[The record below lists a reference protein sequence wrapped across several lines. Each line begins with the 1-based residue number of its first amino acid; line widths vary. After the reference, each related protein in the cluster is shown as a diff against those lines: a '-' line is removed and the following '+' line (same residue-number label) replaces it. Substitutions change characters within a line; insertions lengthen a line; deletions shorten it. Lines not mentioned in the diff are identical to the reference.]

1 MKIFSSLR
9 MVTLLALGLMVAV
22 SRLEAQGLWLNV
34 ITSENPVG
42 VSNNLTFTITVTNWT
57 TAPQTVMVTNVM
69 PATAQFVG
77 VSFGLVSYPYTNIG
91 PNVIFTVGTLTNNGG
106 IAQMA
111 VTIEPTNAGYI
122 TNTIWVATNG
132 VAAIMGPIP
141 VLVTNAIPVADL
153 AVGMTGPSSQVFS
166 NDYMVYGVSVTNRGP
181 GTAPNV
187 MLTNTLPTN
196 VVYKSVSPARARFG
210 IGTNVVFSLGTLA
223 SGAFTNLYLTVQPTD
238 AGTLAFVSVVSSS
251 GVVDPNPA
259 NNTASTNV
267 VVSNF
272 FSGQLTAYT
281 NSGQIYNSANGLVE
295 QSILVSNVGTN
306 AVAAVRVVVTGLT
319 NLLYNALGTNN
330 GNPFV
335 VYAATLDTNQ
345 SVNLLL
351 QYFSPTR
358 ATFAFTNSQLHPFA
372 VSVPNLAPPPAAA
385 LSTNLNI
392 TRILRLAANGDM
404 LIEFPTTNGATYT
417 VVYSD
422 NVMFSNAMIAPP
434 AITAF
439 ANRLQWIDYGPP
451 TTVSHPTT
459 TPMRFYRVFLNP

>member
-1 MKIFSSLR
+1 
-9 MVTLLALGLMVAV
+9 
-22 SRLEAQGLWLNV
+22 
-34 ITSENPVG
+34 
-42 VSNNLTFTITVTNWT
+42 VTNT
-57 TAPQTVMVTNVM
+57 F
-69 PATAQFVG
+69 PATAQLL
-77 VSFGLVSYPYTNIG
+77 SASITPG
-91 PNVIFTVGTLTNNGG
+91 P
-106 IAQMA
+106 
-111 VTIEPTNAGYI
+111 
-122 TNTIWVATNG
+122 ATT
-132 VAAIMGPIP
+132 
-141 VLVTNAIPVADL
+141 VTNANGFSFNNIPLDTVTPIQIMTVMAEPTQVGLFTNTVVVAVFGVTNITHYLVTQVLTNAAVVTQADL
-153 AVGMTGPSSQVFS
+153 AVAMTGPSALVFS
-166 NDYMVYGVSVTNRGP
+166 NDWMVYGVSVTNLGP

-196 VVYKSVSPARARFG
+196 VGYKSVSPAHTRLG

-223 SGAFTNLYLTVQPTD
+223 SGAFTNLYLTVQPTN
-238 AGTLAFVSVVSSS
+238 AGVLPFSSFVNSSS
-251 GVVDPNPA
+251 VTDTNLA
-259 NNTASTNV
+259 NNSASINV
-267 VVSNF
+267 GVSNF

-358 ATFAFTNSQLHPFA
+358 STFAFTNSQLHPFA

-439 ANRLQWIDYGPP
+439 ANRLQWVDYGPP